1 MRKARLLQSVAFL
14 AGCMAV
20 PLTATQS
27 IAQTADSGTQR
38 YDSYD
43 YSSPGYPSDVQ
54 DRMQDLPQ
62 YRESWDQNGS
72 REYDRFANQ
81 GWPQQGYQQQYMQS
95 PMGRNYSQ
103 GGTSGQQVFGPYRQ
117 SGEQAYGDQ
126 GYGQQPQRFGQAG
139 GTGYSGDMSQQ
150 LGGESRFGY
159 QAQGEE
165 PSYTQ
170 SQEEQWR
177 LRNAQ
182 RSGMPVPQEA
192 YGGYGAGGYGSYGQN
207 GPYQNRSYSEN
218 FGGPYGQQ
226 PGWMRGQQENRF
238 GYQGGY
244 QEYGNQA
251 YDRGR
256 MMQGPYGRHGPMMY
270 GQGGYGMG
278 YGQQA
283 YGGPQQ
289 RFNYGGQQQGYNPQ
303 QGYGGY
309 NPQQAYGGYNP
320 QQGYGGYNPQQAY
333 GGYSSQQGYEG
344 QQQGYNSQQ
353 AYGGAQQGANSQQTN
368 VGALGRVEI
377 VSAGDLVGRSITD
390 SSGNEIGT
398 SRYLV
403 IGARSGKVH
412 FVMIGDVKDLDLGT
426 ELLPVPWEMVKVASD
441 QTLTINVP
449 ADRLKELPRVA
460 PSDLASVVG
469 PQILGQV
476 HEWIGVPKGSTSAT
490 GEAQASSQTGGT
502 GQTQASGQS
511 GTSTQSQAANQGS
524 TSSTGT
530 QSQQQASGTSTQQ
543 SSGGQQGTSGSRQ
556 QVASAEGAGSQGG
569 ESEDIVVLGGR
580 FGNVM
585 GPPAL
590 ITEGEL
596 AGTSVFT
603 ADGMPIGDVDQI
615 AIDQDRGQVAYV
627 LVATGGFLGTQ
638 EHWLP
643 VPFSV
648 MKWVPTANGYALQ
661 IQSDQLATLP
671 ELAQA
676 TLPRYIRGRDLT
688 MLYYAYGAEPY
699 WGKSI
704 GEQPSGSSDNRG

>member
-20 PLTATQS
+20 SLPAAQS
-27 IAQTADSGTQR
+27 SAQTTDSDTQR
-38 YDSYD
+38 YNNYD
-43 YSSPGYPSDVQ
+43 YSSPGYPSYGTQ
-54 DRMQDLPQ
+54 GQSQ
-62 YRESWDQNGS
+62 YQEPSNRYGS
-72 REYDRFANQ
+72 REYDRFGNQ
-81 GWPQQGYQQQYMQS
+81 SGADQGYQQSMQS
-95 PMGRNYSQ
+95 PMGRNYVQ
-103 GGTSGQQVFGPYRQ
+103 GGMAGQQVYGPYWQPGQQPYGGQNSGQQ
-117 SGEQAYGDQ
+117 A
-126 GYGQQPQRFGQAG
+126 QRFGQAG
-139 GTGYSGDMSQQ
+139 GTGYSGAMNQQ
-150 LGGESRFGY
+150 FGGESRFGY

-182 RSGMPVPQEA
+182 RSGTPVPQEP
-192 YGGYGAGGYGSYGQN
+192 YSGYGTGGYGTYGQN
-207 GPYQNRSYSEN
+207 GPYPNRAYSEN
-218 FGGPYGQQ
+218 YGGQYGQQ
-226 PGWMRGQQENRF
+226 PGWQQQQNRF

-244 QEYGNQA
+244 QEYGNQG

-256 MMQGPYGRHGPMMY
+256 MTQGPYGRQGPMMY

-289 RFNYGGQQQGYNPQ
+289 RFNYGGQQQGYNSQQGSAGYGSQ
-303 QGYGGY
+303 QGYGG
-309 NPQQAYGGYNP
+309 
-320 QQGYGGYNPQQAY
+320 
-333 GGYSSQQGYEG
+333 SQQGYTGSEQG
-344 QQQGYNSQQ
+344 YTGSQQGYAGSQQGYSSQQ
-353 AYGGAQQGANSQQTN
+353 AYGGSQQGAKSEQTN
-368 VGALGRVEI
+368 AGALGRVEI
-377 VSAGDLVGRSITD
+377 VSAGDLVGRAIKD

-412 FVMIGDVKDLDLGT
+412 FVMVGDVKDIDLGT

-441 QTLTINVP
+441 QTLTMDVP
-449 ADRLKELPRVA
+449 ADRLKELPHVA
-460 PSDLASVVG
+460 PSELASVVG

-476 HEWIGVPKGSTSAT
+476 HEWIAVPKGSTST
-490 GEAQASSQTGGT
+490 SGEAQASSQSGGT
-502 GQTQASGQS
+502 GQPQASGQS
-511 GTSTQSQAANQGS
+511 GTTTQSQTANQGS

-530 QSQQQASGTSTQQ
+530 QSQQQASNTGTQQ
-543 SSGGQQGTSGSRQ
+543 SSGGQQATSGSRQ
-556 QVASAEGAGSQGG
+556 QVASTEGSGSQGN
-569 ESEDIVVLGGR
+569 ESEDVVVLGGR

-585 GPPAL
+585 APPAL

-596 AGTSVFT
+596 AGTTVFT

-638 EHWLP
+638 ERWLP
-643 VPFSV
+643 VPFSA
-648 MKWVPTANGYALQ
+648 MKWVPTANGYGLQ

-676 TLPRYIRGRDLT
+676 TLPRYIRGRDLA

-699 WGKSI
+699 WSKSS

>member
-1 MRKARLLQSVAFL
+1 
-14 AGCMAV
+14 MAV
-20 PLTATQS
+20 SLPAAQS
-27 IAQTADSGTQR
+27 TAQTTDSETQR
-38 YDSYD
+38 YTYD
-43 YSSPGYPSDVQ
+43 YSSPGNPSYGTQGPSD
-54 DRMQDLPQ
+54 
-62 YRESWDQNGS
+62 YRYGS
-72 REYDRFANQ
+72 REYDRFGNQ
-81 GWPQQGYQQQYMQS
+81 SGPDQAYQQGYTQS
-95 PMGRNYSQ
+95 PMGRNYVQ
-103 GGTSGQQVFGPYRQ
+103 GGMAGQQVYGPYWQ
-117 SGEQAYGDQ
+117 PGQQPYGGQ
-126 GYGQQPQRFGQAG
+126 NYGQQRQRSGQSG

-150 LGGESRFGY
+150 SGGESRFGY

-182 RSGMPVPQEA
+182 RSGTPVPQEP
-192 YGGYGAGGYGSYGQN
+192 YSGYGTGGYGSYGQN
-207 GPYQNRSYSEN
+207 GPYPNRSYSEN
-218 FGGPYGQQ
+218 YGGQYGQQ
-226 PGWMRGQQENRF
+226 PGWMGEQQENRF
-238 GYQGGY
+238 GYQGGS
-244 QEYGNQA
+244 QEYGNQG

-278 YGQQA
+278 MGMGYGQQA
-283 YGGPQQ
+283 YGGPPQQ
-289 RFNYGGQQQGYNPQ
+289 RFNYGGQQQGYNNEQGYGGQQQGYNPQ

-309 NPQQAYGGYNP
+309 GS
-320 QQGYGGYNPQQAY
+320 QQGYGGQQQGY
-333 GGYSSQQGYEG
+333 SGQQQGYSGQQQGYSSQQP
-344 QQQGYNSQQ
+344 
-353 AYGGAQQGANSQQTN
+353 YGGEQGANSQQTN
-368 VGALGRVEI
+368 AGALGRVEI
-377 VSAGDLVGRSITD
+377 VSAGDLVGRSIKD
-390 SSGNEIGT
+390 SSGDEIGT

-426 ELLPVPWEMVKVASD
+426 ELLPVPWDMIKVASD
-441 QTLTINVP
+441 QTLTMNVP

-476 HEWIGVPKGSTSAT
+476 HEWIAVPKGESGTT
-490 GEAQASSQTGGT
+490 GEPQASNQTGGT
-502 GQTQASGQS
+502 GQPQASGQS
-511 GTSTQSQAANQGS
+511 GTSSQSQTANQGS

-530 QSQQQASGTSTQQ
+530 QSQQQASSTTTQQ

-556 QVASAEGAGSQGG
+556 QVASTEGGG
-569 ESEDIVVLGGR
+569 NPGNESEDIVVLGGR

-585 GPPAL
+585 APPTL

-596 AGTSVFT
+596 AGTTVFT

-615 AIDQDRGQVAYV
+615 AIDQDRGQIAYV

-643 VPFSV
+643 VPFSA
-648 MKWVPTANGYALQ
+648 MKWVPTSNEYSLQ

-688 MLYYAYGAEPY
+688 LLYYAYGAEPY
-699 WGKSI
+699 WGKSS